1 MELTESRKGIFMD
14 HLKALYE
21 ALSNL
26 NFEDLSSLPKDK
38 SGEIILQVED
48 LQNQLKVA
56 LKQKTP
62 D

>member
-1 MELTESRKGIFMD
+1 MD

-56 LKQKTP
+56 LKQKAP